1 MKKSNT
7 GSEFNDDG
15 VEGRSEE
22 DGSEEASRQDLTDS
36 TLKRKNIV
44 LINL

>member
-15 VEGRSEE
+15 VEGGSEKDE
-22 DGSEEASRQDLTDS
+22 SEEASRQILQTS
-36 TLKRKNIV
+36 LLKGKISF
-44 LINL
+44 